1 MNQAEKSIAVFALCC
16 GSAVFP
22 GHFMLAQPR
31 PQDAALIARR
41 TAIEK
46 ELESLAIIERKVMVP
61 MRDGKRMQADIYR
74 PKDESTKY
82 PIIFVRTPY
91 NFNYWDVDL
100 GAPRDM
106 SSELDAVKHGYAYV
120 EMNERG
126 RYFSEGGYDIL
137 GTPLTDSDDE
147 FNWMSAQP
155 WATGKV
161 GLIGCSSTAEWQINV
176 ASRGNKALTTF
187 IPESFGDGIGR
198 VGPYYEQGNWFRG
211 GAMQMR
217 FSRWLAMSGIL
228 SSDGRPNFPPGISQ
242 QSLATLAKTYD
253 LAQKAPVIDWD
264 KAYLHLPTKDIL
276 VAAGAPHSIYDSPTP
291 SGQKPMAERT
301 PNDPSWYVG
310 GLWNDGMKIDIP
322 GLWIMTWYDNS
333 VAPNLAAYNYVRSTA
348 SPAVADKQYAVIAPV
363 PHCSYKRAEEHTI
376 VGARDVGDAR
386 LDYDALTFGWFD
398 YFLKGEENGLLTKTP
413 RVRYYT
419 MGLNKWQSSDTWPP
433 RGAKPVTYFFAS
445 NGRANSLVGDGVLL
459 ASAPAKDTADQ
470 FVYDPMNPVPTPGG
484 SSYSIGADH
493 RAGAFDQ
500 RGLEMRDDILVY
512 TTEPLAKGIEVS
524 GPVDVTLYV
533 SSDAK
538 DTDFTVKLIDVQ
550 PDGTAWNIDDNVQR
564 VRYREGYDKA
574 PVWMQRGKVYKV
586 GFQPM
591 QTSNYFAPGDR
602 LRIEISSS
610 NFPLYDRNLN
620 TGGNNFDETTGVVA
634 HNEVHHSTQY
644 PSSIT
649 LSVVEH

>member
-1 MNQAEKSIAVFALCC
+1 MNQAQKLIAVALCW
-16 GSAVFP
+16 GSAVSPTYFA
-22 GHFMLAQPR
+22 LAQAR
-31 PQDAALIARR
+31 SQDEALIAHRN
-41 TAIEK
+41 AIEK
-46 ELESLAIIERKVMVP
+46 ELESIAIIERKVMVP

-74 PKDESTKY
+74 PKDESKRY

-91 NFNYWDVDL
+91 NFNYWDIEL
-100 GAPRDM
+100 GAPRDL
-106 SSELDAVKHGYAYV
+106 STELAAVKHGYAYV

-126 RYFSEGGYDIL
+126 RFFSEGDYDIL
-137 GTPLTDSDDE
+137 GPPLTDSDDE

-155 WATGKV
+155 WTTGKV

-217 FSRWLAMSGIL
+217 FSRWLYSSGIL
-228 SSDGRPNFPPGISQ
+228 TSDGRPGFPPGMSQ
-242 QSLATLAKTYD
+242 QALVAAAKTYD
-253 LAQKAPVIDWD
+253 LAQKPPVTDWD

-276 VAAGAPHSIYDSPTP
+276 IAAGAPHSIYDSPTP
-291 SGQKPMAERT
+291 SGQKSMAERT

-310 GLWNDGMKIDIP
+310 GLWNDSMKINIP
-322 GLWIMTWYDNS
+322 GLWLMTWYDNS
-333 VAPNLAAYNYVRSTA
+333 VAPNLAAYNYVRKTA
-348 SPAVADKQYAVIAPV
+348 SPAVADQQYAVIAPV

-376 VGARDVGDAR
+376 VGARDLGDAR
-386 LDYDALTFGWFD
+386 LDYDGLTYAWFD
-398 YFLKGEENGLLTKTP
+398 YFLKGEATGLLEKTP
-413 RVRYYT
+413 KVRYHT

-433 RGAKPVTYFFAS
+433 NGAKPVTYFFAS
-445 NGRANSLVGDGVLL
+445 SGRANSLAGDGALL
-459 ASAPAKDTADQ
+459 TAVPGKDSADQ

-484 SSYSIGADH
+484 SSYNAGADH
-493 RAGAFDQ
+493 HAGAFDQ

-533 SSDAK
+533 SSDAR
-538 DTDFTVKLIDVQ
+538 DTDFTVKLVDVQ
-550 PDGTAWNIDDNVQR
+550 PDGTAWNIDDNIQR
-564 VRYREGYDKA
+564 VRYREGYDKP
-574 PVWMQRGKVYKV
+574 PVWMEKGKVYQV
-586 GFQPM
+586 TLQPM
-591 QTSNYFAPGDR
+591 QTSSYFAAGDR

-620 TGGNNFDETTGVVA
+620 TGGNNFDETQSVVA
-634 HNEVHHSTQY
+634 HNQVHHSSTY

-649 LSVVEH
+649 LSVIEQ

>member
-1 MNQAEKSIAVFALCC
+1 MNQFGKWTAAALCC
-16 GSAVFP
+16 GGMVFSTY
-22 GHFMLAQPR
+22 FALAQTPLR
-31 PQDAALIARR
+31 DATLVAHRNAV
-41 TAIEK
+41 ES
-46 ELESLAIIERKVMVP
+46 ELESVAVIERKVMVT

-74 PKDESTKY
+74 PKDASKKY

-100 GAPRDM
+100 GAPRDL
-106 SSELDAVKHGYAYV
+106 STELSAVKHGYAYV
-120 EMNERG
+120 EINERG
-126 RYFSEGGYDIL
+126 RYFSEGNYDIL

-147 FNWMSAQP
+147 FNWMSGEQ
-155 WATGKV
+155 WSNGKV
-161 GLIGCSSTAEWQINV
+161 GLLGCSSTAEWQINV

-217 FSRWLAMSGIL
+217 FSRWLAGSGIL
-228 SSDGRPNFPPGISQ
+228 TSDGRPEFPPGMSQ
-242 QSLATLAKTYD
+242 QALAVAAKTYD
-253 LAQKAPVIDWD
+253 LAQKPMAIDWD
-264 KAYLHLPTKDIL
+264 KAYLHLPVRDIL
-276 VAAGAPHSIYDSPTP
+276 IAAGAPHSIYDSPTP

-322 GLWIMTWYDNS
+322 GLWVMTWYDNS
-333 VAPNLAAYNYVRSTA
+333 VAPNLAAYNYVRRTA

-376 VGARDVGDAR
+376 VGARDMGDAR
-386 LDYDALTFGWFD
+386 LDYDALTFAWFD
-398 YFLKGEENGLLTKTP
+398 YFLKGEENGVLAKTP
-413 RVRYYT
+413 KVRYYT

-433 RGAKPVTYFFAS
+433 QGAKPLTWFLAS
-445 NGRANSLVGDGVLL
+445 NGRANSLAGNGLLL
-459 ASAPAKDTADQ
+459 AAAPGKDSADE

-484 SSYSIGADH
+484 SSYNAGADH
-493 RAGAFDQ
+493 HAGAFDE

-512 TTEPLAKGIEVS
+512 TTEPLAKGMEVS
-524 GPVDVTLYV
+524 GPVDVSLYV

-538 DTDFTVKLIDVQ
+538 DTDFTVKLVDVQ
-550 PDGTAWNIDDNVQR
+550 PDGTAWNIDDTIQR
-564 VRYREGYDKA
+564 VRYREGYDKP
-574 PVWMQRGKVYKV
+574 PVWMEKGKVYKV
-586 GFQPM
+586 TFQPM
-591 QTSNYFAPGDR
+591 QTSTYFAAGDR

-610 NFPLYDRNLN
+610 NFPLYERNLN
-620 TGGNNFDETTGVVA
+620 TGGNNFDETKGVVA
-634 HNEVHHSTQY
+634 HNQVHHSSGY
-644 PSSIT
+644 PSTIT

>member
-1 MNQAEKSIAVFALCC
+1 MNQSGTLIAVAFCCVSAFLPARFAL
-16 GSAVFP
+16 
-22 GHFMLAQPR
+22 AQAR
-31 PQDAALIARR
+31 PQDGALISHRNAV
-41 TAIEK
+41 EK
-46 ELESLAIIERKVMVP
+46 ELESVATIDRKVMVA

-74 PKDESTKY
+74 PKDESKKY

-100 GAPRDM
+100 GAPRDL
-106 SSELDAVKHGYAYV
+106 STELAAVKHGYAYV
-120 EMNERG
+120 EINERG
-126 RYFSEGGYDIL
+126 RYFSEGDYDIL

-187 IPESFGDGIGR
+187 IPESFGDGIGH

-217 FSRWLAMSGIL
+217 IL
-228 SSDGRPNFPPGISQ
+228 TSDGRPEFPAGMSQ
-242 QSLATLAKTYD
+242 QALSAAAKTYD
-253 LAQKAPVIDWD
+253 LDQKPPAINWD
-264 KAYLHLPTKDIL
+264 NAYLHLPTKDIL
-276 VAAGAPHSIYDSPTP
+276 VAAGLPHSIYDSTTP

-301 PNDPSWYVG
+301 PNDRSWYIG
-310 GLWNDGMKIDIP
+310 GLWNDSMKINIP

-333 VAPNLAAYNYVRSTA
+333 VAPNLAAYNYVRNTA

-386 LDYDALTFGWFD
+386 LDYDALTFAWFD
-398 YFLKGEENGLLTKTP
+398 YFLKDEENGVLAKTP

-433 RGAKPVTYFFAS
+433 KGAKPVTYFFAS
-445 NGRANSLVGDGVLL
+445 SGRANSLVGDGALL
-459 ASAPAKDTADQ
+459 AAAPGKDNADQ

-484 SSYSIGADH
+484 SSYNVGADH
-493 RAGAFDQ
+493 RDGAFDQ
-500 RGLEMRDDILVY
+500 RGLEMRNDILVY
-512 TTEPLAKGIEVS
+512 TTEPLGRGVEVS
-524 GPVDVTLYV
+524 GPVDVTLFV
-533 SSDAK
+533 SSDRK

-550 PDGTAWNIDDNVQR
+550 PDGTAWNIDDNIQR
-564 VRYREGYDKA
+564 VRYREGYEKP
-574 PVWMQRGKVYKV
+574 PVWMEKGQVYKV
-586 GFQPM
+586 TFQPM
-591 QTSNYFAPGDR
+591 QTSNYFAAGER

-620 TGGNNFDETTGVVA
+620 TGGNNFDETQGVVA
-634 HNEVHHSTQY
+634 HNQVHHSSTY

-649 LSVVEH
+649 LSVVEQ

>member
-1 MNQAEKSIAVFALCC
+1 MNRASKLIVLSALCSSIAVFPARF
-16 GSAVFP
+16 AF
-22 GHFMLAQPR
+22 AQAG
-31 PQDAALIARR
+31 PQNAALIARR
-41 TAIEK
+41 NGIEK
-46 ELESLAIIERKVMVP
+46 DLESVAVIDRKVMVP

-74 PKDESTKY
+74 PKDESKKY

-91 NFNYWDVDL
+91 NFNYWDVEL

-106 SSELDAVKHGYAYV
+106 SMELDAVKRGYALV
-120 EMNERG
+120 EINERG
-126 RYFSEGGYDIL
+126 RYFSEGDYDIL

-147 FNWMSAQP
+147 FNWMKVQP
-155 WATGKV
+155 WSTGKV

-176 ASRGNKALTTF
+176 ASRGNNALTTF

-217 FSRWLAMSGIL
+217 FSRWLATSGIL
-228 SSDGRPNFPPGISQ
+228 TSDGRPNFPPGTSQ
-242 QSLATLAKTYD
+242 QVLVMAARIYD
-253 LAQKAPVIDWD
+253 LDQKPPAIDWD

-276 VAAGAPHSIYDSPTP
+276 IAAGAPRSIYDSPTP

-310 GLWNDGMKIDIP
+310 GLWNDSMKINIP

-333 VAPNLAAYNYVRSTA
+333 VAPNLAAYNYVRKTA
-348 SPAVADKQYAVIAPV
+348 SPEVADKQYAVIAPV
-363 PHCSYKRAEEHTI
+363 PHCSYKRAQEHTI

-386 LDYDALTFGWFD
+386 LDYDALTFAWFD
-398 YFLKGEENGLLTKTP
+398 YFLKGEENGMLSKTP

-419 MGLNKWQSSDTWPP
+419 MGLNKWQSADTWPP
-433 RGAKPVTYFFAS
+433 ASAKPVTYFFAS
-445 NGRANSLVGDGVLL
+445 NGRANSLVGNGALL
-459 ASAPAKDTADQ
+459 AAAPGKDDADQ

-484 SSYSIGADH
+484 SSFNMGADH

-500 RGLEMRDDILVY
+500 RALEMRDDILVY

-524 GPVDVTLYV
+524 GHVDVTLYV
-533 SSDAK
+533 SSDAR
-538 DTDFTVKLIDVQ
+538 DTDFTVKLIDVE
-550 PDGTAWNIDDNVQR
+550 PDGTAWNIDDNIQR
-564 VRYREGYDKA
+564 VRYREGYDKP
-574 PVWMQRGKVYKV
+574 PVWMEKGKVYKV
-586 GFQPM
+586 TFQPM
-591 QTSNYFAPGDR
+591 QTSNYFAAGHR

-620 TGGNNFDETTGVVA
+620 TGGNNFDETMGVVA

>member
-1 MNQAEKSIAVFALCC
+1 M
-16 GSAVFP
+16 
-22 GHFMLAQPR
+22 QP
-31 PQDAALIARR
+31 LIARR
-41 TAIEK
+41 NTVEK
-46 ELESLAIIERKVMVP
+46 ELESIAIIDRKVMVP

-74 PKDESTKY
+74 PKDESKKY

-91 NFNYWDVDL
+91 NFNFWDVEL

-106 SSELDAVKHGYAYV
+106 SLALDAVKRGYIFI

-126 RYFSEGGYDIL
+126 RYFSEGDYDIL
-137 GTPLTDSDDE
+137 GAPLTDSDDE

-155 WATGKV
+155 WTTGKV
-161 GLIGCSSTAEWQINV
+161 GIIGCSSTAEWQINV

-217 FSRWLAMSGIL
+217 FSRWLAMSGIMT
-228 SSDGRPNFPPGISQ
+228 SEGRPAFPPSMSQ
-242 QSLATLAKTYD
+242 QALVVAAKTYD
-253 LAQKAPVIDWD
+253 LAQKPPVIDWD

-276 VAAGAPHSIYDSPTP
+276 VAAGVPRSIYDSPTP

-310 GLWNDGMKIDIP
+310 GLWDDSMKINIP

-363 PHCSYKRAEEHTI
+363 PHCSYKHADEHTI

-386 LDYDALTFGWFD
+386 LDYDALTFAWFD
-398 YFLKGEENGLLTKTP
+398 YFLKGEENGLLAKTP
-413 RVRYYT
+413 KVRYYT
-419 MGLNKWQSSDTWPP
+419 MGLNKWQSSNTWPP
-433 RGAKPVTYFFAS
+433 KNAQPITYFLKS
-445 NGRANSLVGDGVLL
+445 NGRANSLAGDGTLL
-459 ASAPAKDTADQ
+459 TVAPDKDNADQ

-484 SSYSIGADH
+484 SSYSVGADH
-493 RAGAFDQ
+493 RGGAFDQ

-512 TTEPLAKGIEVS
+512 TTEPIAKGIEVS

-533 SSDAK
+533 SSDVK
-538 DTDFTVKLIDVQ
+538 DTDFTVKLVDVQ
-550 PDGTAWNIDDNVQR
+550 PDGTAWNIDDNIQR
-564 VRYREGYDKA
+564 LRYRDGYDKP
-574 PVWMQRGKVYKV
+574 PVWMGKGKVYKV
-586 GFQPM
+586 SFQPM
-591 QTSNYFAPGDR
+591 QTSNYFAAGDR
-602 LRIEISSS
+602 FRIEISSS

-620 TGGNNFDETTGVVA
+620 TGGNNFDEARGVVA
-634 HNEVHHSTQY
+634 HNQVHHSSRY
-644 PSSIT
+644 PSSVT